1 MNRQGERVD
10 QTSEKQTSYRLDPAG
25 HADVAP
31 ALCLELGDIGDR
43 VGVDERAVPAELAAQ
58 GLADDVLA
66 HRVDELPERVVGV
79 HGGPELRPL
88 LPELAADDDV
98 SDAADRLA
106 HQLALFGSSETRE
119 WSRAP
124 WTRST
129 GATGLKSRD
138 FASSTSGS
146 VRSGG
151 SGPRGSMRS
160 KPTWTGDIVDRDS
173 APRGRSDR
181 AALRT
186 VPATSGR

>member
-25 HADVAP
+25 HADVAR

-43 VGVDERAVPAELAAQ
+43 VGVDERAVPTQVAAQ
-58 GLADDVLA
+58 GFADDVLA

-106 HQLALFGSSETRE
+106 HQLALF
-119 WSRAP
+119 RAESIELP
-124 WTRST
+124 PVRRPDDAVRRAEQVCGRTARHCVSFVAAAAVTTPTSAEDGTHRS
-129 GATGLKSRD
+129 L
-138 FASSTSGS
+138 
-146 VRSGG
+146 
-151 SGPRGSMRS
+151 
-160 KPTWTGDIVDRDS
+160 
-173 APRGRSDR
+173 
-181 AALRT
+181 
-186 VPATSGR
+186 